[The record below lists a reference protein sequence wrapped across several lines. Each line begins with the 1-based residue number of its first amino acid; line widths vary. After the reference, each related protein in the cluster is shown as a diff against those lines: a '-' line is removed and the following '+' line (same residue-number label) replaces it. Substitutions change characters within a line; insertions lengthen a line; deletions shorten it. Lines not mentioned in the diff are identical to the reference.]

1 MKIRWNSYCTQ
12 CLLKKHLTNYPDTAT
27 EEERLTYIRRLFSI
41 LTDIAPGE
49 SSPVIVN
56 RILTLQ
62 KEMFDQFVDYTD
74 IKKHFNQLMLEQED
88 WIYADISSATDPIRR
103 ALQYVMKGNYIDFG
117 VLSDVNSE
125 KLMELLSQA
134 KDQTID
140 EQIFEELMQDLTS
153 AKNMVLLTDNCGEIV
168 LDKLLIRTIM
178 SQFPDLQIHVI
189 VRGGH
194 ALNDATMED
203 ACQVGLPDLVKVI
216 GNGTCLQGTYLPDIS
231 KEARDLLEQADVI
244 LSKGQG
250 NFESLQY
257 CGLNIYYLFL
267 CKCDLFTKR
276 FHTHLYNGILT
287 NDRYV

>member
-1 MKIRWNSYCTQ
+1 MKTRWNSYCTQ

-49 SSPVIVN
+49 SSPVVVN

-88 WIYADISSATDPIRR
+88 WIYADISSAPDPIRR
-103 ALQYVMKGNYIDFG
+103 AVQYVMKGNYIDFG

-134 KDQTID
+134 KDQAID
-140 EQIFEELMQDLTS
+140 DQIFEELIQDLTS

-168 LDKLLIRTIM
+168 LDKLLVRTII

-203 ACQVGLPDLVKVI
+203 ACQVGLPDLVEVI

>member
-1 MKIRWNSYCTQ
+1 MKARWNSHCTQ
-12 CLLKKHLTNYPDTAT
+12 CLLKQHLTNYPDTAT

-41 LTDIAPGE
+41 LTEIAPGE

-140 EQIFEELMQDLTS
+140 EQIFDELMQDLTS

-168 LDKLLIRTIM
+168 LDKLLIRTIK
-178 SQFPDLQIHVI
+178 SQFPDLQVHVI

>member
-1 MKIRWNSYCTQ
+1 MKTRWNSYCTQ

-74 IKKHFNQLMLEQED
+74 IKKHFNQHMLEQED
-88 WIYADISSATDPIRR
+88 CIYADITSATDPIRR

>member
-1 MKIRWNSYCTQ
+1 MKTRWNSYCTQ

-49 SSPVIVN
+49 SSPVVVN

-88 WIYADISSATDPIRR
+88 WIYADISSAPDPIRR
-103 ALQYVMKGNYIDFG
+103 AVQYVMKGNYIDFG

-134 KDQTID
+134 KDQAID
-140 EQIFEELMQDLTS
+140 DQIFEELIQDLTS

-168 LDKLLIRTIM
+168 LDKLLVRTIM

-276 FHTHLYNGILT
+276 FHTHLYDGILT

>member
-1 MKIRWNSYCTQ
+1 MKSRWNSHCTQ
-12 CLLKKHLTNYPDTAT
+12 CLLKQHLTNYPDTAT

-49 SSPVIVN
+49 SSPVVVN

-88 WIYADISSATDPIRR
+88 WIYADISSAPDPIRR
-103 ALQYVMKGNYIDFG
+103 AVQYVMKGNYIDFG

-134 KDQTID
+134 KDQAID
-140 EQIFEELMQDLTS
+140 DQIFEELIQDLTS

-168 LDKLLIRTIM
+168 LDKLLVRTIM

-203 ACQVGLPDLVKVI
+203 ACQVGLPDLVEVI

-287 NDRYV
+287 NDL

>member
-1 MKIRWNSYCTQ
+1 MKTRWNSYCTQ

-41 LTDIAPGE
+41 LTEIAPGE

-140 EQIFEELMQDLTS
+140 EQIFDELMQDLTS

>member
-1 MKIRWNSYCTQ
+1 MKSRWNSHCTQ
-12 CLLKKHLTNYPDTAT
+12 CLLKQHLTNYPDTAT

-41 LTDIAPGE
+41 LTEIAPGE
-49 SSPVIVN
+49 SSPVVVN

-140 EQIFEELMQDLTS
+140 EQIFDELMQDLTS

-168 LDKLLIRTIM
+168 LDKLLIRTIK
-178 SQFPDLQIHVI
+178 SQFPDLQVHVI

>member
-1 MKIRWNSYCTQ
+1 MKTRWNSYCTQ

-49 SSPVIVN
+49 SSPVVVN

-74 IKKHFNQLMLEQED
+74 IKKHFNQLMLEQKD
-88 WIYADISSATDPIRR
+88 WIYADISSAPDPIRR
-103 ALQYVMKGNYIDFG
+103 AVQYVMKGNYIDFG

>member
-1 MKIRWNSYCTQ
+1 MKARWNSHCTQ
-12 CLLKKHLTNYPDTAT
+12 CLLKQHLTNYPDTAT

-41 LTDIAPGE
+41 LTEIAPGE

-203 ACQVGLPDLVKVI
+203 ACQVGLPDLVEVI

>member
-1 MKIRWNSYCTQ
+1 MKARWNSHCTQ
-12 CLLKKHLTNYPDTAT
+12 CLLKQHLTNYPDTAT

-41 LTDIAPGE
+41 LTEIAPGE

-140 EQIFEELMQDLTS
+140 ELIFEELMQDLTS

>member
-1 MKIRWNSYCTQ
+1 MKSRWNSYCTQ

-49 SSPVIVN
+49 SSPVVVN

-88 WIYADISSATDPIRR
+88 WIYADISSAPDPIRR
-103 ALQYVMKGNYIDFG
+103 AVQYVMKGNYIDFG

-168 LDKLLIRTIM
+168 LDKLLVRTIM

-203 ACQVGLPDLVKVI
+203 ACQVGLPDLVEVI

-276 FHTHLYNGILT
+276 FHTHLYDGILT

>member
-1 MKIRWNSYCTQ
+1 MKARWNSHCTQ
-12 CLLKKHLTNYPDTAT
+12 CLLKQHLTNYPDTAT

-41 LTDIAPGE
+41 LTEIAPGE

-62 KEMFDQFVDYTD
+62 KEKFDQFVDYTD

-168 LDKLLIRTIM
+168 LDKLLIRTIK

>member
-1 MKIRWNSYCTQ
+1 MKTRWNSYCTQ

-49 SSPVIVN
+49 SSPVVVN

-88 WIYADISSATDPIRR
+88 WIYADISSAADPIRR
-103 ALQYVMKGNYIDFG
+103 AVQYVMKGNYIDFG

-168 LDKLLIRTIM
+168 LDKLLVRTIM

-276 FHTHLYNGILT
+276 FHTHLYDGILT

>member
-1 MKIRWNSYCTQ
+1 MKTRWNSYCTQ
-12 CLLKKHLTNYPDTAT
+12 CLLKKHLTNYPDTST

-49 SSPVIVN
+49 SSPVVVN

-88 WIYADISSATDPIRR
+88 WIYTDISSAADPIRR
-103 ALQYVMKGNYIDFG
+103 AVQYVMKGNYIDFG

-168 LDKLLIRTIM
+168 LDKLLVRTIM

-203 ACQVGLPDLVKVI
+203 ACQVGLPDLVEVI

-276 FHTHLYNGILT
+276 FHTHLYDGILT

>member
-1 MKIRWNSYCTQ
+1 MKTRWNSYCTQ

-49 SSPVIVN
+49 SSPVVVN

-88 WIYADISSATDPIRR
+88 WIYADISSAPDPIRR
-103 ALQYVMKGNYIDFG
+103 AVQYVMKGNYIDFG

-140 EQIFEELMQDLTS
+140 DQIFEELMQDLTS

-168 LDKLLIRTIM
+168 LDKLLVRTII

-203 ACQVGLPDLVKVI
+203 ACQVGLPDLVEVI

-276 FHTHLYNGILT
+276 FHTHLYDGILT

>member
-1 MKIRWNSYCTQ
+1 MKTRWNSYCTQ

-49 SSPVIVN
+49 SSPVVVN

-88 WIYADISSATDPIRR
+88 WIYADISSAPDPIRR
-103 ALQYVMKGNYIDFG
+103 AVQYVMKGNYIDFG

-168 LDKLLIRTIM
+168 LDKLLVRTIM

-276 FHTHLYNGILT
+276 FHTHLYDGILT

>member
-1 MKIRWNSYCTQ
+1 MKTRWNSYCTQ

-88 WIYADISSATDPIRR
+88 WIYADISSAADPIRR
-103 ALQYVMKGNYIDFG
+103 AVQYVMKGNYIDFG
-117 VLSDVNSE
+117 VLSDINSE

-134 KDQTID
+134 KDQAID
-140 EQIFEELMQDLTS
+140 DQIFEELIQDLTS

-168 LDKLLIRTIM
+168 LDKLLVRTIM

-276 FHTHLYNGILT
+276 FHTHLYDGILT

>member
-1 MKIRWNSYCTQ
+1 MKARWNSHCTQ
-12 CLLKKHLTNYPDTAT
+12 CLLKQHLTNYPDTAT

-41 LTDIAPGE
+41 LTEIAPGE
-49 SSPVIVN
+49 SSPVVVN

-88 WIYADISSATDPIRR
+88 WIYADISSAADPIRR

-117 VLSDVNSE
+117 VLSDVSSE

-134 KDQTID
+134 KDQIID

-216 GNGTCLQGTYLPDIS
+216 GNGTCLQGTHLPDIS
-231 KEARDLLEQADVI
+231 KEARDLLEQADII

>member
-1 MKIRWNSYCTQ
+1 MKSRWNSHCTQ
-12 CLLKKHLTNYPDTAT
+12 CLLKQHLTNYPDTAT

-49 SSPVIVN
+49 SSPVVVN

-88 WIYADISSATDPIRR
+88 WIYADISSAPDPIRR
-103 ALQYVMKGNYIDFG
+103 AVQYVMKGNYIDFG

-134 KDQTID
+134 KDQAID
-140 EQIFEELMQDLTS
+140 DQIFEELMQDLTS

-168 LDKLLIRTIM
+168 LDKLLVRTIM

>member
-1 MKIRWNSYCTQ
+1 MKTRWNSYCTQ

-49 SSPVIVN
+49 SSPVVVN

-88 WIYADISSATDPIRR
+88 WIYTDISSAADPIRR
-103 ALQYVMKGNYIDFG
+103 AVQYVMKGNYIDFG

-134 KDQTID
+134 KDQAID

-168 LDKLLIRTIM
+168 LDKLLVRTIM

-203 ACQVGLPDLVKVI
+203 ACQVGLPDLVEVI

-276 FHTHLYNGILT
+276 FHTHLYDGILT

>member
-1 MKIRWNSYCTQ
+1 MKSRWNSHCTQ
-12 CLLKKHLTNYPDTAT
+12 CLLKQHLTNYPDTAT

-41 LTDIAPGE
+41 LTEIAPGE
-49 SSPVIVN
+49 SSPVVVN

-168 LDKLLIRTIM
+168 LDKLLICTIM

-216 GNGTCLQGTYLPDIS
+216 SNGTCLQGTYLPDIS

>member
-1 MKIRWNSYCTQ
+1 MKSRWNSHCTQ
-12 CLLKKHLTNYPDTAT
+12 CLLKQHLTNYPDTAT

-49 SSPVIVN
+49 SSPVVVN

-62 KEMFDQFVDYTD
+62 KEMFDQFVDYTE

-88 WIYADISSATDPIRR
+88 WIYADISSAADPIRR

-168 LDKLLIRTIM
+168 LDKLLVRTIM
-178 SQFPDLQIHVI
+178 SQFPDLQIRVI

-203 ACQVGLPDLVKVI
+203 ACQVGLPDLVEVI

>member
-1 MKIRWNSYCTQ
+1 MKTRWNSYCTQ

-49 SSPVIVN
+49 SSPVVVN

-88 WIYADISSATDPIRR
+88 WIYTDISSAADPIRR
-103 ALQYVMKGNYIDFG
+103 AVQYVMKGNYIDFG

-168 LDKLLIRTIM
+168 LDKLLVRTIM

-203 ACQVGLPDLVKVI
+203 ACQVGLPDLVEVI

-276 FHTHLYNGILT
+276 FHTHLYDGILT

>member
-1 MKIRWNSYCTQ
+1 MKTRWNSYCTQ

-257 CGLNIYYLFL
+257 CGLTIYYLFL

>member
-1 MKIRWNSYCTQ
+1 MKSRWNSHCTQ
-12 CLLKKHLTNYPDTAT
+12 CLLKQHLTNYPDTAT

-49 SSPVIVN
+49 SSPVVVN

-88 WIYADISSATDPIRR
+88 WIYADISSAPDPIRR
-103 ALQYVMKGNYIDFG
+103 AVQYVMKGNYIDFG

-153 AKNMVLLTDNCGEIV
+153 AKNMVLLTDICGEIV
-168 LDKLLIRTIM
+168 LDKLLVRTIM

-276 FHTHLYNGILT
+276 FHTHLYDGILT

>member
-1 MKIRWNSYCTQ
+1 MKTRWNSYCTQ

-56 RILTLQ
+56 RSLTLQ

-178 SQFPDLQIHVI
+178 SQFPDLQIHVS

>member
-1 MKIRWNSYCTQ
+1 MKTRWNSYCTQ

-88 WIYADISSATDPIRR
+88 WIYADISSAPDPIRR
-103 ALQYVMKGNYIDFG
+103 AVQYVMKGNYIDFG

-168 LDKLLIRTIM
+168 LDKLLVRTIM

-276 FHTHLYNGILT
+276 FHTHLYDGILT

>member
-1 MKIRWNSYCTQ
+1 MKSRWNSYCTQ

-41 LTDIAPGE
+41 LTEIAPGE

-62 KEMFDQFVDYTD
+62 KEMFDQFVDYTE

-88 WIYADISSATDPIRR
+88 WIYADISSAADPIRR

-153 AKNMVLLTDNCGEIV
+153 AKNIVLLTDNCGEIV

>member
-1 MKIRWNSYCTQ
+1 MKARWNSHCTQ
-12 CLLKKHLTNYPDTAT
+12 CLLKQHLTNYPDTAT

-41 LTDIAPGE
+41 LTEIAPGE

-140 EQIFEELMQDLTS
+140 ELIFEELMQDLTS

-194 ALNDATMED
+194 ALNDATME
-203 ACQVGLPDLVKVI
+203 
-216 GNGTCLQGTYLPDIS
+216 
-231 KEARDLLEQADVI
+231 EARDLLEQADVI

>member
-1 MKIRWNSYCTQ
+1 MKTRWNSYCTQ

-168 LDKLLIRTIM
+168 LDKLLVRTIM

>member
-1 MKIRWNSYCTQ
+1 MKTRWNSYCTQ

-41 LTDIAPGE
+41 LTEIAPGE

-168 LDKLLIRTIM
+168 LDKLLVRTIM

-276 FHTHLYNGILT
+276 FHTHLYDGILT

>member
-1 MKIRWNSYCTQ
+1 MKSRWNSYCTQ
-12 CLLKKHLTNYPDTAT
+12 CLLKQHLTNYPDTAT

-49 SSPVIVN
+49 SSPVVVN

-74 IKKHFNQLMLEQED
+74 IKNHFNQLMLEQED
-88 WIYADISSATDPIRR
+88 WIYADISSAPDPIRR
-103 ALQYVMKGNYIDFG
+103 AVQYVMKGNYIDFG

-134 KDQTID
+134 KDQAID
-140 EQIFEELMQDLTS
+140 DQIFEELIQDLTS

-178 SQFPDLQIHVI
+178 SQFPELQIHVI

>member
-1 MKIRWNSYCTQ
+1 MKTRWNSYCTQ

-88 WIYADISSATDPIRR
+88 WIYADISSAADPIRR

-140 EQIFEELMQDLTS
+140 EQIFDELMQDLTS

-168 LDKLLIRTIM
+168 LDKLLIRTIK
-178 SQFPDLQIHVI
+178 SQFPDLQVHVI

-203 ACQVGLPDLVKVI
+203 ACQVGLPDLVEVI

>member
-1 MKIRWNSYCTQ
+1 MKTRWNSYCTQ

-74 IKKHFNQLMLEQED
+74 IKKHFNQLRLEQED

>member
-1 MKIRWNSYCTQ
+1 MKTRWNSYCTQ

-49 SSPVIVN
+49 SSPVVVN

-88 WIYADISSATDPIRR
+88 WIYADISSAPDPIRR
-103 ALQYVMKGNYIDFG
+103 AVQYVMKGNYIDFG

-203 ACQVGLPDLVKVI
+203 ACQVGLPDLVEVI

>member
-1 MKIRWNSYCTQ
+1 MKARWNSYCTQ

-49 SSPVIVN
+49 SSPVVVN

-88 WIYADISSATDPIRR
+88 WIYADISSAADPIRR
-103 ALQYVMKGNYIDFG
+103 AVQYVMKGNYIDFG

-140 EQIFEELMQDLTS
+140 EQIFEELMQNLTS

-178 SQFPDLQIHVI
+178 SQFPDLQIRVI

-203 ACQVGLPDLVKVI
+203 ACQVRLPDLVEVI

-276 FHTHLYNGILT
+276 FHTHLYDGILT

>member
-1 MKIRWNSYCTQ
+1 MKTRWNSYCTQ

-49 SSPVIVN
+49 SSPVVVN

-88 WIYADISSATDPIRR
+88 WIYADISSAPDPIRR
-103 ALQYVMKGNYIDFG
+103 AVQYVMKGNYIDFG

-168 LDKLLIRTIM
+168 LDKLLVRTIM

-203 ACQVGLPDLVKVI
+203 ACQVGLPDLVEVI

-276 FHTHLYNGILT
+276 FHTHLYDGILT

>member
-1 MKIRWNSYCTQ
+1 MKARWNSHCTQ
-12 CLLKKHLTNYPDTAT
+12 CLLKQHLTNYPDTAT

-49 SSPVIVN
+49 SSPVVVN

-88 WIYADISSATDPIRR
+88 WIYADISSAPDPIRR
-103 ALQYVMKGNYIDFG
+103 AVQYVMKGNYIDFG

-134 KDQTID
+134 KDQAID
-140 EQIFEELMQDLTS
+140 DQIFEELIQDLTS

-168 LDKLLIRTIM
+168 LDKLLVRTIM

-203 ACQVGLPDLVKVI
+203 ACQVGLPDLVEVI

>member
-1 MKIRWNSYCTQ
+1 MKTRWNSYCTQ
-12 CLLKKHLTNYPDTAT
+12 CLLKKHLANYPDTAT

-88 WIYADISSATDPIRR
+88 WIYADISSAADPIRR